1 MKKDTLNR
9 IKKIKIVVMD
19 VDGVM
24 TDGKIILGSC
34 NAELKL
40 FDARD
45 GVGIKYLQRVGI
57 KVAII
62 TGRESEAVEMRAKEL
77 DIELVYQNAK
87 KKIDA
92 YNDLKEKMGYKDTEI
107 AYIGDDLPDIPI
119 MRRVGFAIAVANA
132 TDVTKEFAHYV
143 TENNGGYGAIREVAE
158 LIMKAQNKWKKI
170 MERYLED

>member
-1 MKKDTLNR
+1 MKKDIQGR

-24 TDGKIILGSC
+24 TDGKIILGSG
-34 NAELKL
+34 NTELKF

-62 TGRESEAVEMRAKEL
+62 TGRKSEAVEMRAKEL

-92 YNDLKEKMGYKDTEI
+92 YNDLKEKLGYKGSDI

-119 MRRVGFAIAVANA
+119 MRRVGFAIAVANS
-132 TDVTKEFAHYV
+132 TKETKKVAHYI
-143 TENNGGYGAIREVAE
+143 TKNNGGYGAIREVAE

-170 MERYLED
+170 MERYFQD